1 MSAHPSIPPEDF
13 RLLDSA
19 EHPSARTSHAVAAP
33 AAAATASRTGG
44 SDFARLSKQIVAA
57 GLMRRRTGYYTLRIT
72 LVATLY
78 TLGWAAFL
86 VVGESWWS
94 LAVAGYLAL
103 VFGQT
108 ALVAHD
114 VAHRQVFRR
123 RRASDRVGRI
133 AGNLGI
139 GMGYGW
145 WQDKHTRHHANPNHE
160 ELDPDVVP
168 DLLVWTQDQARTARG
183 LPRLIGRSQA
193 ALFFP
198 LLALEG
204 FNLHVSGVRALRNR
218 SVKRR
223 GVEGTMLFA
232 HFGLYLT
239 ALFLVLPPS
248 MALLFLAVHQ
258 CLFGLYL
265 GSIFAPNHKG
275 MPTIT
280 GTSRP
285 DFLRRQV
292 LTSRNVRGGW
302 FTDIALGGLNHQI
315 EHHLFPSMPSPQ
327 LRKAQPIVRQYC
339 AEAGVEYLETGLLTS
354 YRQALGSLHRAG
366 APLREARR
374 SRRSRS
380 DA

>member
-1 MSAHPSIPPEDF
+1 
-13 RLLDSA
+13 
-19 EHPSARTSHAVAAP
+19 
-33 AAAATASRTGG
+33 
-44 SDFARLSKQIVAA
+44 
-57 GLMRRRTGYYTLRIT
+57 MRRRTGYYTVRLT
-72 LVATLY
+72 LVAALY
-78 TLGWAAFL
+78 TVGWAAFL
-86 VVGESWWS
+86 LLGESWWS

-123 RRASDRVGRI
+123 RRASERVGRI

-160 ELDPDVVP
+160 ELDPDVLP
-168 DLLVWTQDQARTARG
+168 DLLVWSQDQARSVRG
-183 LPRLIGRSQA
+183 RLPRLIGRAQA
-193 ALFFP
+193 FLFFP

-223 GVEGTMLFA
+223 AVEGITLFA

-239 ALFLVLPPS
+239 ALFLVLPPG
-248 MALLFLAVHQ
+248 MAVLFLAVHQ

-275 MPTIT
+275 MPTLT
-280 GTSRP
+280 GKGRP

-327 LRKAQPIVRQYC
+327 LRRAQPIVRRYC
-339 AEAGVEYLETGLLTS
+339 AEMGVAYLETGLIAS
-354 YRQALGSLHRAG
+354 YRQALRSLHHAG
-366 APLREARR
+366 APLRAANPGGRPWAD
-374 SRRSRS
+374 S
-380 DA
+380 

>member
-1 MSAHPSIPPEDF
+1 MSPDRQLSPPAGN
-13 RLLDSA
+13 SA
-19 EHPSARTSHAVAAP
+19 PADGTEPDSARTTQAVAAP

-57 GLMRRRTGYYTLRIT
+57 GLMHRRTGYYTLRIT
-72 LVATLY
+72 LVAALY
-78 TLGWAAFL
+78 ALGWAAFL
-86 VVGESWWS
+86 VLGESWWS

-123 RRASDRVGRI
+123 RRASERMGRI

-160 ELDPDVVP
+160 ELDPDVAP
-168 DLLVWTQDQARTARG
+168 DVLVWSQNQARSARG
-183 LPRLIGRSQA
+183 LPRLIGHAQA
-193 ALFFP
+193 FLFFP

-204 FNLHVSGVRALRNR
+204 FNLHVAGVRALRNR

-223 GVEGTMLFA
+223 GLEGVMLFA

-275 MPTIT
+275 MPVLT
-280 GTSRP
+280 GKSRP

-292 LTSRNVRGGW
+292 LTSRNVRGGR

-315 EHHLFPSMPSPQ
+315 EHHLFPSMPTPQ
-327 LRKAQPIVRQYC
+327 LRKARPIVRQYC
-339 AEAGVEYLETGLLTS
+339 AELGVTYLETGFIAS
-354 YRQALGSLHRAG
+354 YRQALSSLHRAG
-366 APLREARR
+366 APLRDPEGRAQHG
-374 SRRSRS
+374 
-380 DA
+380 

>member
-1 MSAHPSIPPEDF
+1 MSTHRLPSIPPEDSP
-13 RLLDSA
+13 LLDA
-19 EHPSARTSHAVAAP
+19 EHPSARRSHTLAAP
-33 AAAATASRTGG
+33 AATATVSRTGG

-72 LVATLY
+72 LVAALY

-86 VVGESWWS
+86 LLGESWWS

-123 RRASDRVGRI
+123 RRASERMGRI

-160 ELDPDVVP
+160 ELDPDVTP
-168 DLLVWTQDQARTARG
+168 DLLVWTQDQARSVRG

-193 ALFFP
+193 FLFFP

-204 FNLHVSGVRALRNR
+204 FNLHVSGVKALRNR

-223 GVEGTMLFA
+223 GVEGTMLFT

-275 MPTIT
+275 MPTLT
-280 GTSRP
+280 GKSRP

-339 AEAGVEYLETGLLTS
+339 AQLGVKYLETGLITS
-354 YRQALGSLHRAG
+354 YRQALTSLHNAG
-366 APLREARR
+366 APLRAGRQ
-374 SRRSRS
+374 S
-380 DA
+380 